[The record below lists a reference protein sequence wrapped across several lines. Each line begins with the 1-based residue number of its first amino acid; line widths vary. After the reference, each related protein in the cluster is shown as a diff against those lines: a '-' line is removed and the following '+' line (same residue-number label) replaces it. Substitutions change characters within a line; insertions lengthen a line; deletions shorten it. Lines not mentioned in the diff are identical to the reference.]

1 MRGPTRRGAVLGL
14 LVAGLEARAAQA
26 AVERLRIRDLY
37 AKGAEFSDKA
47 QSLSGQKVVIQ
58 GFMAPPLK
66 ADAAFFV
73 LTKLP
78 MAVCPFCDSELN
90 WPTDIVLVRLHSPP
104 VDGAAN
110 DELIEVLARALQ
122 VPKRAVSIVTGDR
135 SRQKRVRVV
144 GIDADT
150 AASRL
155 RSGRDT
161 QP

>member
-14 LVAGLEARAAQA
+14 LVAGLGARAAHA

-47 QSLSGQKVVIQ
+47 QSLSGQEVVIQ

-90 WPTDIVLVRLHSPP
+90 WPTDIVLVRLHSRQDW
-104 VDGAAN
+104 VDFN
-110 DELIEVLARALQ
+110 LPIL
-122 VPKRAVSIVTGDR
+122 VTGRLELGTEIDQETGFV
-135 SRQKRVRVV
+135 SRVRLVE
-144 GIDADT
+144 AEYEL
-150 AASRL
+150 A
-155 RSGRDT
+155 
-161 QP
+161 